1 MIKNRY
7 IIGVLSLLLVLFS
20 ISLVVL
26 PRIGIES
33 IKVKHSYV
41 ERVFNQNKVT
51 KVDIKVDDKDLQS
64 VLENPEAEKYVE
76 ATVEIDG
83 TKVENVGLRTKGN
96 LSLRSVVNMED
107 SERYSFKIDFD
118 HYNSDQSLYG
128 LKKLNLNNNYS
139 DSTQMREYL
148 SYKLMEN
155 MGLPTPANSYMY
167 VTINGKEWGLY
178 LGIEQVDETFISRN
192 FDNSTGDLYK
202 PDGIGSDLQ
211 WISDQIK
218 DYSGLNLKTNNGTS
232 DQTAMIEMLA
242 AINKGENIEQHIDVD
257 EMLRYFAANTALV
270 NLDSYQGQMKHNY
283 YLYEQ
288 NGIFSII
295 PWDYNMSFGGFGVG
309 GFGGGRGNANNE
321 PVFNKEESSAK
332 GEEKRII
339 GPEGGELMNEK
350 NINFSITTPV
360 SGTTMEARPL
370 LNALLSVKEYRE
382 KYEEFLEEI
391 ATTFLTKDH
400 IESITTQ
407 VSKLVLPY
415 VEKDPTK
422 FYSTE
427 EFLAG
432 ITGEKSLP
440 EFSIHRAESIIKQL
454 SGELVVEA
462 EMEGQ
467 LDRLPPNMDGNEKG
481 ENWQP
486 PQKGEWKGG
495 AERRA
500 PNFNDDKVPRE
511 FGMPGQQGSNQQSP
525 ISGNISTRNMIVSAG
540 MFILLIAAIIFVFLF
555 KRRR

>member
-51 KVDIKVDDKDLQS
+51 KVDIKVDDNDLRS

-96 LSLRSVVNMED
+96 LSLRSVVNIED

-148 SYKLMEN
+148 SYKLMEK

-192 FDNSTGDLYK
+192 FDNSIGDLYK
-202 PDGIGSDLQ
+202 PDGVGSDLQ

-218 DYSGLNLKTNNGTS
+218 DYPGLNLKTNNGTS

-309 GFGGGRGNANNE
+309 GFGGGRGEANNE
-321 PVFNKEESSAK
+321 PVFNKEEKAAK

-339 GPEGGELMNEK
+339 GPVGGELINEK
-350 NINFSITTPV
+350 NINLSITTPV
-360 SGTTMEARPL
+360 TGTTMEARPL

-382 KYEEFLEEI
+382 KYEEYLEEI

-400 IESITTQ
+400 IESITTH

-432 ITGEKSLP
+432 VTGEKSLP
-440 EFSIHRAESIIKQL
+440 EFSIRRAESIIKQL

-467 LDRLPPNMDGNEKG
+467 PERLPPNMDGNEKG

-486 PQKGEWKGG
+486 PQKGEWKGQ
-495 AERRA
+495 AERGA
-500 PNFNDDKVPRE
+500 PNFNNDKVSRE

-525 ISGNISTRNMIVSAG
+525 ISGEISTRNMIVSAG
-540 MFILLIAAIIFVFLF
+540 VFILLIAAIIFAFLF